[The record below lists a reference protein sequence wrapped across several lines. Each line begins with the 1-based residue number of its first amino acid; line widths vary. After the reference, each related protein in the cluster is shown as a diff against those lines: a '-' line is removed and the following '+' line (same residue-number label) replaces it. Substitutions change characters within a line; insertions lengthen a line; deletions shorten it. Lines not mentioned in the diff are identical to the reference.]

1 MMAADLGVLGAEY
14 LRDRCQ
20 AGRSSPAH
28 QHHGERGRGYPE
40 AVLLLLVSA
49 KAPPSKPGLV
59 PPGVCSPHKSK
70 SGGIRKSPVVVADM
84 RSFGREVQLLEK
96 LGGYCNT
103 GLSPRYVLPFFY
115 ILHEPIPVVRRRHVE
130 LSRL

>member
-1 MMAADLGVLGAEY
+1 MFSGAEG
-14 LRDRCQ
+14 LRDGRQ

-28 QHHGERGRGYPE
+28 QHHGERGRGYSE

-49 KAPPSKPGLV
+49 KTPPSKSGLI
-59 PPGVCSPHKSK
+59 PLGVCSPNESK

-84 RSFGREVQLLEK
+84 GSFGCEVQLFEK
-96 LGGYCNT
+96 LGRYSNS

-115 ILHEPIPVVRRRHVE
+115 ILHEPIPVVCRCHVE
-130 LSRL
+130 LPRL